1 MALSHPYP
9 LNITMAI
16 INPALK
22 EYPRYQPAPVLPST
36 GNASILD
43 WLAETGRLLERD
55 TSDPDYLAEDAE
67 EIEGLMVDEGG
78 YEDDEDDDD
87 FDGDE

>member
-1 MALSHPYP
+1 MTP
-9 LNITMAI
+9 

-43 WLAETGRLLERD
+43 WLESSGRLLARD
-55 TSDPDYLAEDAE
+55 NADPDYLAEDAE

-78 YEDDEDDDD
+78 YDDDDDDDD
-87 FDGDE
+87 FDSDD